1 MMVDDSESRSR
12 VRDTVE
18 ITLLRLVAL
27 PVRILPR
34 RAALAIGGALGLL
47 AWWTRL
53 RRGLVM
59 ANLRRALPA
68 ASQAERRQ
76 VGRRAARNF
85 GRTCAEFLRF
95 AGRDRERVAE
105 LVAFEGLEGLRDVV
119 ADGDGALVVTAHLG
133 AWALYVTGLAAA
145 GIPSS
150 LLVGKQRNPHVDQ
163 LILGIPGDAVQFISK
178 GKQAPRRI
186 LESLRDGKV
195 VVMVA
200 DHYSSS
206 QRVWAPFLGHPAS
219 TLPLPGALLAK
230 HRRPLF
236 LMSGVRG
243 DAGRHRVAIRRL
255 EVPDHLEG
263 DDLRLEVAVLCNR
276 ELGREILAHPDQYW
290 WYHQRWKVR
299 GVPDGAGHV
308 LGEPPQV

>member
-1 MMVDDSESRSR
+1 MTEDAEPQSRL
-12 VRDTVE
+12 RDTIE
-18 ITLLRLVAL
+18 IALLRLVAL

-34 RAALAIGGALGLL
+34 RAALAIGGTLGLL

-53 RRGLVM
+53 RRGSVM
-59 ANLRRALPA
+59 ANLRRALPGA
-68 ASQAERRQ
+68 PEAERRQ
-76 VGRRAARNF
+76 VGRRAACNF

-95 AGRDRERVAE
+95 AGRDRARVAE
-105 LVAFEGLEGLRDVV
+105 LVAFDGLEELREAV

-145 GIPSS
+145 GIPSA

-206 QRVWAPFLGHPAS
+206 QRVWAPFLGRPAS

-236 LMSGVRG
+236 LMSGVRV
-243 DAGRHRVAIRRL
+243 DTGRHRVAIRRL
-255 EVPDHLEG
+255 QVPYDLEG

-276 ELGREILAHPDQYW
+276 ELGRDILAHPDQYW

-299 GVPDGAGHV
+299 GSAAGASHV
-308 LGEPPQV
+308 LGDPPAG